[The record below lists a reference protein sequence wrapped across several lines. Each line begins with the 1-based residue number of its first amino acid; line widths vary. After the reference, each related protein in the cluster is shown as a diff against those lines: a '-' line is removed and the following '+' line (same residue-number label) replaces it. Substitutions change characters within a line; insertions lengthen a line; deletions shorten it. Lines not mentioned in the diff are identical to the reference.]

1 MNNVK
6 ALIVE
11 DERLAANALHRLLL
25 NDPQLQVVGI
35 AADGKSAVAKIEAL
49 KPDLVFLDIESP

>member
-1 MNNVK
+1 MSTVK

-25 NDPQLQVVGI
+25 ND
-35 AADGKSAVAKIEAL
+35 AEAT
-49 KPDLVFLDIESP
+49 